1 MTERKAAIAEEQRAV
16 DHAYTCYER
25 KFQNNRDAFRSTRR
39 ELTDAHAGTAFITD
53 VAPEIRFE
61 SDLGGEALVIARV
74 DDMED
79 GKPKTWYIGRRPVRD
94 EDHDAFV
101 IDWQTPQAID
111 WMLRRPDD
119 PGKMTLRRLL
129 RCEADRV
136 RDFRDEIRIVAAP
149 SAQRAFTASAL
160 AAGEPLPP
168 EPDTAP
174 GPPSIEGLKDFLLED
189 LERARDGRMRDIVET
204 IQRDQLLLVSDDRK
218 GVLIV
223 QGGPGT
229 GKTAVGLHRISW
241 LLFNERFKTGDVL
254 VVGPHRRFLDYVRGV
269 LPRLG
274 TRDVTAV
281 ELDRLWDAPR
291 GVDPL
296 PARLVKSD
304 ARMAEVLRRAVD
316 ALPHHRMNTKLR
328 AGAFEFN
335 FEGGRSSV
343 PRAVLEQLAQGDDGS
358 SRATVPYAT
367 RRRGFAARLVDHLVH
382 ANTGERPRRPG
393 EDVRSRIARDPRV
406 VGLVKTI
413 WPDVTAEHVLRG
425 LLGDPEILRAA
436 TDGLLSEE
444 ERAAIAR
451 TRASRMSAEPWSP
464 EDRVCLEE
472 LRVLIGGDSPPRY
485 RHIVVDEAQDL
496 SPMQARSLAR
506 RCPSGSMTVLGD
518 LTQATGGH
526 PYHDW
531 SALASALAGDD
542 GWHLEELTTGYR
554 VPSEVMEF
562 AEPLARSIPARTK
575 SPTSIRPR
583 GAEAVTLLPVRPAN
597 LVTEAAERV
606 RTLTSATAD
615 EERRS
620 VAVIVPADRHADTAA
635 ALTTVPDDGRVSV
648 ITAAEAKG
656 LEFDHVVLVEPAA
669 IAGLAPAGPSLLYV
683 ALTRCTRSLTV
694 VHSAPIPRVL
704 LPVSDISPEGE
715 CVTTSESDQSTAEP
729 ELDDGGAGFAAF
741 VGELEASVRA
751 ERRCSV
757 HERVR
762 HALISELY
770 GARLLPVVDSP
781 TADVICDGPDGRVL
795 YEVLGEGG
803 DRYRR
808 MRDAVL
814 RIHEVQH
821 AEGEPA
827 DHRFLVLPCEP
838 AESWAPGVLR
848 EAFGLPVL
856 WRTESGW
863 DGQDL
868 SLALGRSEDD
878 RGENGKGDGGRNAA
892 G

>member
-328 AGAFEFN
+328 GKRLRVQLRGAGHRCR
-335 FEGGRSSV
+335 GPSSSNSRKV
-343 PRAVLEQLAQGDDGS
+343 MTAPRA
-358 SRATVPYAT
+358 P
-367 RRRGFAARLVDHLVH
+367 
-382 ANTGERPRRPG
+382 
-393 EDVRSRIARDPRV
+393 RSRTRPV
-406 VGLVKTI
+406 
-413 WPDVTAEHVLRG
+413 
-425 LLGDPEILRAA
+425 AA
-436 TDGLLSEE
+436 
-444 ERAAIAR
+444 
-451 TRASRMSAEPWSP
+451 
-464 EDRVCLEE
+464 
-472 LRVLIGGDSPPRY
+472 DSPPAWSITSCTRTPVKG
-485 RHIVVDEAQDL
+485 RA
-496 SPMQARSLAR
+496 ALAR
-506 RCPSGSMTVLGD
+506 TCAAASPGTP
-518 LTQATGGH
+518 GGRAREDH
-526 PYHDW
+526 
-531 SALASALAGDD
+531 
-542 GWHLEELTTGYR
+542 
-554 VPSEVMEF
+554 
-562 AEPLARSIPARTK
+562 LARCHRRARPAR
-575 SPTSIRPR
+575 
-583 GAEAVTLLPVRPAN
+583 PA
-597 LVTEAAERV
+597 R
-606 RTLTSATAD
+606 
-615 EERRS
+615 
-620 VAVIVPADRHADTAA
+620 
-635 ALTTVPDDGRVSV
+635 
-648 ITAAEAKG
+648 
-656 LEFDHVVLVEPAA
+656 
-669 IAGLAPAGPSLLYV
+669 
-683 ALTRCTRSLTV
+683 
-694 VHSAPIPRVL
+694 
-704 LPVSDISPEGE
+704 
-715 CVTTSESDQSTAEP
+715 
-729 ELDDGGAGFAAF
+729 
-741 VGELEASVRA
+741 
-751 ERRCSV
+751 
-757 HERVR
+757 
-762 HALISELY
+762 
-770 GARLLPVVDSP
+770 
-781 TADVICDGPDGRVL
+781 
-795 YEVLGEGG
+795 
-803 DRYRR
+803 
-808 MRDAVL
+808 
-814 RIHEVQH
+814 
-821 AEGEPA
+821 
-827 DHRFLVLPCEP
+827 
-838 AESWAPGVLR
+838 
-848 EAFGLPVL
+848 
-856 WRTESGW
+856 
-863 DGQDL
+863 
-868 SLALGRSEDD
+868 
-878 RGENGKGDGGRNAA
+878 
-892 G
+892 